1 MQTQRNQTDVS
12 RPNEV
17 SRASGFALTR
27 KDLVKHRIYGN
38 YSALL
43 ILRCH
48 ALDSC
53 TQSACQRFGILVP
66 GVTPCGLTPGCDM
79 VPLYGL
85 HVDKV
90 FRV

>member
-1 MQTQRNQTDVS
+1 MIEFITITGSYFDAKRGKMS
-12 RPNEV
+12 
-17 SRASGFALTR
+17 STR
-27 KDLVKHRIYGN
+27 DKRHENLDN

-66 GVTPCGLTPGCDM
+66 GVTPCGLTPGCT
-79 VPLYGL
+79 LARFQRA
-85 HVDKV
+85 K
-90 FRV
+90 